1 MTDTTNNSKNS
12 YLKPHF
18 DNLIERHKNWN
29 EGSRKISKEELY
41 GILAGCL
48 DLVYSVK
55 QNAMYAQLEEELKQR
70 NLTYNNSTSIATRV
84 VRCVFNTHERALSS
98 FAAVIAI
105 ALRQNV
111 DSGNFVKWI
120 KEHGGIDKTRRAFTK
135 SKPVTISI
143 KDLQDVAKNH
153 LKSAPT
159 LAVIAKNNVV
169 NIKSLHN
176 SGYVINISRINPNGD
191 CEVIATTAD
200 SNAVRSALANWGQFV
215 TTEKLATGQDNSIRE
230 TVANL
235 GKALAS

>member
-1 MTDTTNNSKNS
+1 MTQATINGKNS

-18 DNLIERHKNWN
+18 DNLIERHNNWN
-29 EGSRKISKEELY
+29 EGSRKLSKEELY

-159 LAVIAKNNVV
+159 LALIQKSNVV

>member
-1 MTDTTNNSKNS
+1 
-12 YLKPHF
+12 
-18 DNLIERHKNWN
+18 
-29 EGSRKISKEELY
+29 
-41 GILAGCL
+41 
-48 DLVYSVK
+48 
-55 QNAMYAQLEEELKQR
+55 MYAELEYELNRR
-70 NLTYNNSTSIATRV
+70 NLTYTNSTSIPTRV

-159 LAVIAKNNVV
+159 LAVIAKSNVV

-200 SNAVRSALANWGQFV
+200 RNTVRSALANWGQFV
-215 TTEKLATGQDNSIRE
+215 TTEKLATGLDQSIRD

>member
-1 MTDTTNNSKNS
+1 MTQATINGKNS

-18 DNLIERHKNWN
+18 DNLIERHNNWN
-29 EGSRKISKEELY
+29 EGSRKLSKEELY
-41 GILAGCL
+41 DILAGCL

-70 NLTYNNSTSIATRV
+70 NLTYNNSTSISTRV

-159 LAVIAKNNVV
+159 LAVIAKSNVV